1 MFAFTVSVA
10 FALPQPFVGARG
22 DRGEVHWL
30 LPAGLMLTGLGMG
43 AIGLVTSYPLTL
55 TAVAVC
61 APPLVASQA
70 PQQPARAV
78 FRSNVDLVTVSV
90 VVRDKNGNPVRGL
103 TKDDFTIIEDDKHQT
118 IDTFDFEEID
128 RADNPPPPSEMPTIL
143 GGVGKAIATPLL
155 SRPKVK
161 LHDRRL
167 VVLMFDLSSMAL
179 EDTQRAFDAAK
190 DYVTTKVGTAD
201 TVAIVTYS
209 TSLTVAQDFTSDR
222 GLLLNTIDR
231 LNGIEGLG
239 FEEMV
244 AADADATANDTEG
257 AFIADDTE
265 FNMFNTDRR
274 LQALRSMIDALAGVQ
289 QKKSLVYFSSGMSQS
304 GMDNRVAMRAVV
316 DRAVRTNLSIY
327 AADVRG
333 LQAVVPGGG
342 ASQAST
348 RGVSAFNGSAMSNA
362 MSSMSSSQDAL
373 TALAEDTGGRA
384 FFDSNAF
391 GGVFD
396 KVVAD
401 TSAYY
406 VLGYSSTNPARDGR
420 FRRIRIQ
427 LKKADAKLEYR
438 VGYYAQRDFQHST
451 KDDREQLLMEQLA
464 SDLSVTDLPVY
475 ASSAYFRG
483 KNNRYFVPVWM
494 VVPGSRVPFKPS
506 GDKTKATIDV
516 LGVLVDQRQFPVAR
530 IRDTINLALAST
542 EQVQRKAVQYATSF
556 ELPPGTY
563 RLKVVMRENE
573 GGTMGSFETS
583 LVVPDL
589 DKSPVKIS
597 SVVLGSTL
605 AAVAKKDDKNPL
617 LRDGQ
622 QLVANI
628 ARVIPSDQHLY
639 FFYEMYDPAHVGG
652 SPATA
657 ASPAT
662 PGVPAAAGTAA
673 KPGPDSAPIKVLSSI
688 TFFRGQVKAYET
700 PLIEVPVLSAAD
712 RKAATFQIDIP
723 ASELQPG
730 MYTCQINIVD
740 DVAGTFAFPRMALY
754 IRKPPEK

>member
-1 MFAFTVSVA
+1 MRT
-10 FALPQPFVGARG
+10 LR
-22 DRGEVHWL
+22 L
-30 LPAGLMLTGLGMG
+30 LPTRVLLLLA
-43 AIGLVTSYPLTL
+43 
-55 TAVAVC
+55 AVAVC
-61 APPLVASQA
+61 ATSLAASQA
-70 PQQPARAV
+70 PGQPGQAAPQPPPRAV

-90 VVRDKNGNPVRGL
+90 VVRDKNGNVVKGL
-103 TKDDFTIIEDDKHQT
+103 TRDDFTIIEDGKNQS

-128 RADNPPPPSEMPTIL
+128 RPDNPPPPSDMPTIL
-143 GGVGKAIATPLL
+143 GGVGRMPAPLL
-155 SRPKVK
+155 SKPKVE
-161 LHDRRL
+161 LHDRRV

-179 EDTQRAFDAAK
+179 EDSQRAFDAAR
-190 DYVTTKVGTAD
+190 DYVTTKVGPAD
-201 TVAIVTYS
+201 TVALVTYS
-209 TSLTVAQDFTSDR
+209 TALTVAQDFTSDR
-222 GLLLNTIDR
+222 GLLLNAIDR

-244 AADADATANDTEG
+244 AADADATAADTEG
-257 AFIADDTE
+257 AFVADDTE

-289 QKKSLVYFSSGMSQS
+289 QKKSLVYFSSGMSQT
-304 GMDNRVAMRAVV
+304 GMDNRVAMRTVV

-327 AADVRG
+327 AADMRG

-348 RGVSAFNGSAMSNA
+348 RGVSAFNGRAMASAMD
-362 MSSMSSSQDAL
+362 SMSSSQDAL

-384 FFDSNAF
+384 FFDSNSF

-396 KVVAD
+396 RVMAD

-406 VLGYSSTNPARDGR
+406 VLGYSSTNLAKDGR
-420 FRRIRIQ
+420 FRRIRINV
-427 LKKADAKLEYR
+427 KKQDTKLEYR
-438 VGYYAQRDFQHST
+438 VGYYAQRDFQHSS

-483 KNNRYFVPVWM
+483 KNNRYYVPVWM

-506 GDKTKATIDV
+506 GDKTKATLDI

-530 IRDTINLALAST
+530 IRDTINLALANT

-573 GGTMGSFETS
+573 GGTMGSFETG

-589 DKSPVKIS
+589 DKLPVRIS

-605 AAVAKKDDKNPL
+605 ASITKKDDKNPL
-617 LRDGQ
+617 LRNGQ

-639 FFYEMYDPAHVGG
+639 FFYEMYDPAHV
-652 SPATA
+652 A
-657 ASPAT
+657 AAQAGAAAPTT
-662 PGVPAAAGTAA
+662 PGAPAAAAA
-673 KPGPDSAPIKVLSSI
+673 KPAPDTAPIKVLSSI
-688 TFFRGQVKAYET
+688 TFFRGQTKAYET
-700 PLIEVPVLSAAD
+700 PLIEVPLLSAAD

-730 MYTCQINIVD
+730 LYTCQINIVD
-740 DVAGTFAFPRMALY
+740 DVAGTFAFPRIALY
-754 IRKPPEK
+754 IRK